1 MDIRRFFKPQPGG
14 WTDVVLWVSAAG
26 LVTVLLIFFS
36 AFPYFE
42 FFYSNLGS
50 PNWIVQY
57 YQVATPLLLLVF
69 PLSTGVFLN
78 ARNKLNWK
86 ITIGLI
92 ILFSLAFAF
101 MVPLVSRSYYDVSC
115 QTNSTE
121 SLSLSRLL
129 TGIGFKSTSPSCLTY

>member
-1 MDIRRFFKPQPGG
+1 MAVRSFFKPQPGG
-14 WTDVVLWVSAAG
+14 WTDVILWVSSAG

-42 FFYSNLGS
+42 FIYSNLGS
-50 PNWIVQY
+50 PNWVVQY
-57 YQVATPLLLLVF
+57 YQVATPILLLLF

-86 ITIGLI
+86 ITTGLI

-101 MVPLVSRSYYDVSC
+101 MAPLVSKHYFDASC
-115 QTNSTE
+115 QTNGTE
-121 SLSLSRLL
+121 WLSLGRLL
-129 TGIGFKSTSPSCLTY
+129 AGIGYKSTSVSCLIY